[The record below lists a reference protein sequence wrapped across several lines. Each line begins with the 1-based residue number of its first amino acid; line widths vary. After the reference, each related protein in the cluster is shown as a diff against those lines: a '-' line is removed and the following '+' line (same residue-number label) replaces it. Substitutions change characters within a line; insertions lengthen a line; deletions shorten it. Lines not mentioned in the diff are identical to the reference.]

1 MNFMSFSLGG
11 KKKVP
16 KSKPTTSGPNNKPLF
31 LCNPFVSN
39 MLVKGSFKT
48 IVELPK
54 YVDANEWLAFNTFE
68 FFTYINL
75 FYGSIADFCTIQSCP
90 SMSGGPGIEYTWTD
104 AQSKKMK
111 LPASQYV
118 DFMAT
123 SIQNTLNDE
132 TLFPTKAGRDF
143 PRELPIVVRKIYSQ
157 LFRVFAHIYYH
168 HYEKVLSLHEEGH
181 FNSLFAHFISFAKE
195 FDLLDKK
202 ETAPLQEL
210 IDVMERNGVIAA

>member
-1 MNFMSFSLGG
+1 MWDEFQIRAGCIST
-11 KKKVP
+11 K
-16 KSKPTTSGPNNKPLF
+16 TSAPL
-31 LCNPFVSN
+31 S
-39 MLVKGSFKT
+39 
-48 IVELPK
+48 
-54 YVDANEWLAFNTFE
+54 
-68 FFTYINL
+68 
-75 FYGSIADFCTIQSCP
+75 
-90 SMSGGPGIEYTWTD
+90 IEYTWTD

-132 TLFPTKAGRDF
+132 TLFPTKAGKGFRLEFKLFILTKAHINRIPIGGDTGRDF

>member
-1 MNFMSFSLGG
+1 M
-11 KKKVP
+11 VP
-16 KSKPTTSGPNNKPLF
+16 LR
-31 LCNPFVSN
+31 
-39 MLVKGSFKT
+39 
-48 IVELPK
+48 
-54 YVDANEWLAFNTFE
+54 
-68 FFTYINL
+68 
-75 FYGSIADFCTIQSCP
+75 
-90 SMSGGPGIEYTWTD
+90 IEYTWTD

-132 TLFPTKAGRDF
+132 TLFPTKAGKVFRVSYENDFYKAYWWFPIGGTGREF

-157 LFRVFAHIYYH
+157 LFRLFAHIYFH

-202 ETAPLQEL
+202 ETQPLQEL
-210 IDVMERNGVIAA
+210 IDVMERNGVISAWVQNLHNHIYKQKQNCSQHHTRLNHLGV